1 MELVELLRKDLKENV
16 VPLAVFTLITGIANA
31 ALISFI
37 NTGAEYV
44 TNNKVNH
51 RVALLFLIS
60 LLIYILGKRYVAM
73 RSAVLV
79 EAILNKIR
87 YRLADKIRHAELA
100 TLEARGTS
108 PFYARLGQDT
118 VKVSNFTAS
127 VITAIQAVILIV
139 FTTLYISTISI
150 KAFVLVTIMLSVC
163 FLVYS
168 SRRKIFR
175 TMWLKLSEYETRF
188 YEKLGHI
195 LDGFKEIKI
204 NRSKNESVLQ
214 DFALVNEEMKD
225 YKTGLVQAY
234 IRLSIFS
241 QAFFFIL
248 LGSVIF
254 VFPQF
259 HEEYATNIIKITA
272 AILFISGPFEI
283 VLNGNQQ
290 LANAN
295 SSARNIL
302 ELEAELEEVLRQ
314 NEMTIEAQNH
324 PEAFEELPFSDN
336 IRFHNL
342 SFAYPPVKGRD
353 YIFEV
358 GPIDLTIKKGEL
370 IFITGGNGSGK
381 STFLKLMT
389 GLYQPKAGQILV
401 DVDEAGRPD
410 TTVTPANYQQYR
422 NLFTTI
428 FTDFHLFD
436 KLYGIR
442 ETDPADINA
451 VLKNMELPADK
462 TTYRNGGFTNLRL
475 STGQKKRLALTTCI
489 IEDKPIYIFDEVAA
503 DLDPEF
509 RDKYYYQIIRELR
522 ARNKTVIVVS
532 HDRYYWT
539 VPDRL
544 LEMANGKMRE
554 LTRAEIDSLLK
565 LNKPAGD

>member
-168 SRRKIFR
+168 SRRKVFR

-259 HEEYATNIIKITA
+259 HEEYATNIVKITA

-410 TTVTPANYQQYR
+410 TTVSSANYQQYR

>member
-1 MELVELLRKDLKENV
+1 MLRKDLKENV
-16 VPLAVFTLITGIANA
+16 APLAVFTLITGMANA

-44 TNNKVNH
+44 TNDQVSH
-51 RVALLFLIS
+51 RVFLLFLIS
-60 LLIYILGKRYVAM
+60 LMIYILGKRYVAM

-168 SRRKIFR
+168 SRRKVFR

-410 TTVTPANYQQYR
+410 TTVSSANYQQYR

>member
-259 HEEYATNIIKITA
+259 HEEYATNIVKITA

-410 TTVTPANYQQYR
+410 TTVSSANYQQYR

>member
-16 VPLAVFTLITGIANA
+16 VPLAVFTLITGMANA

-44 TNNKVNH
+44 TNDQVSH

-60 LLIYILGKRYVAM
+60 LMIYILGKRYVAM

-168 SRRKIFR
+168 SRRKVFR

>member
-1 MELVELLRKDLKENV
+1 MLRKDLKENV

-259 HEEYATNIIKITA
+259 HEEYATNIVKITA

-410 TTVTPANYQQYR
+410 TTVSSANYQQYR

>member
-1 MELVELLRKDLKENV
+1 MLRKDLKENV
-16 VPLAVFTLITGIANA
+16 APLAVFTLITGMANA

-44 TNNKVNH
+44 TNDQVSH
-51 RVALLFLIS
+51 RVFLLFLIS
-60 LLIYILGKRYVAM
+60 LMIYILGKRYVAM

-168 SRRKIFR
+168 SRRKVFR

-259 HEEYATNIIKITA
+259 HEEYATNIVKITA

>member
-1 MELVELLRKDLKENV
+1 MLRKDLKENV
-16 VPLAVFTLITGIANA
+16 APLAVFTLITGMANA

-44 TNNKVNH
+44 TNDQVSH
-51 RVALLFLIS
+51 RVFLLFLIS
-60 LLIYILGKRYVAM
+60 LMIYILGKRYVAM

-150 KAFVLVTIMLSVC
+150 RAFVLVTIMLSVC

-168 SRRKIFR
+168 SRRKVFR
-175 TMWLKLSEYETRF
+175 AMWLKLSEYETRF

-214 DFALVNEEMKD
+214 DFAVVNEEMKD

-436 KLYGIR
+436 KLYGIKN
-442 ETDPADINA
+442 TDPAAINE
-451 VLKNMELPADK
+451 VLKNMELSADK
-462 TTYRNGGFTNLRL
+462 TTYREGGFTNLRL

-509 RDKYYYQIIRELR
+509 RDKYYFEIIRELR

-554 LTRAEIDSLLK
+554 LTKEEIESLLK
-565 LNKPAGD
+565 LNKTESY

>member
-16 VPLAVFTLITGIANA
+16 APLAVFTLITGMANA

-44 TNNKVNH
+44 TNDQVSH

-60 LLIYILGKRYVAM
+60 LMIYILGKRYVAM

-168 SRRKIFR
+168 SRRKVFR

-389 GLYQPKAGQILV
+389 GLYQPQAGQILV

>member
-168 SRRKIFR
+168 SRRKVFR

-234 IRLSIFS
+234 IPLSIFS

-259 HEEYATNIIKITA
+259 HEEYATNIVKITA

-410 TTVTPANYQQYR
+410 TTVSSANYQQYR

>member
-16 VPLAVFTLITGIANA
+16 APLAVFTLITGMANA

-44 TNNKVNH
+44 TNDQVSH

-60 LLIYILGKRYVAM
+60 LMIYILGKRYVAM

-168 SRRKIFR
+168 SRRKVFR

-410 TTVTPANYQQYR
+410 TTVSSANYQQYR

>member
-16 VPLAVFTLITGIANA
+16 APLAVFTLITGMANA

-44 TNNKVNH
+44 TNDQVSH

-60 LLIYILGKRYVAM
+60 LMIYILGKRYVAM

-168 SRRKIFR
+168 SRRKVFR

>member
-1 MELVELLRKDLKENV
+1 MLRKDLKENV

-168 SRRKIFR
+168 SRRKVFR
-175 TMWLKLSEYETRF
+175 AMWLKLSEYETRF

-389 GLYQPKAGQILV
+389 GLYQPQAGQILV

-436 KLYGIR
+436 KLYGIKN
-442 ETDPADINA
+442 TDPAAINE
-451 VLKNMELPADK
+451 VLKNMELSADK
-462 TTYRNGGFTNLRL
+462 TTYREGGFTNLRL

-509 RDKYYYQIIRELR
+509 RDKYYFEIIRELR

-554 LTRAEIDSLLK
+554 LTKEEIESLLK
-565 LNKPAGD
+565 LNKTESY

>member
-1 MELVELLRKDLKENV
+1 MLRKDLKENV
-16 VPLAVFTLITGIANA
+16 APLAVFTLITGMANA

-44 TNNKVNH
+44 TNDQVSH

-60 LLIYILGKRYVAM
+60 LMIYILGKRYVAM

-168 SRRKIFR
+168 SRRKVFR

-214 DFALVNEEMKD
+214 DFAVVNEEMKD

>member
-1 MELVELLRKDLKENV
+1 MLRKDLKENV
-16 VPLAVFTLITGIANA
+16 APLAVFTLITGMANA

-44 TNNKVNH
+44 TNDQVSH
-51 RVALLFLIS
+51 RVFLLFLIS
-60 LLIYILGKRYVAM
+60 LMIYILGKRYVAM

-168 SRRKIFR
+168 SRRKVFR
-175 TMWLKLSEYETRF
+175 AMWLKLSEYETRF

-214 DFALVNEEMKD
+214 DFAVVNEEMKD

-389 GLYQPKAGQILV
+389 GLYQPQAGQILV

-436 KLYGIR
+436 KLYGIKN
-442 ETDPADINA
+442 TDPAAINE
-451 VLKNMELPADK
+451 VLKNMELSADK
-462 TTYRNGGFTNLRL
+462 TTYREGGFTNLRL

-509 RDKYYYQIIRELR
+509 RDKYYFEIIRELR

-554 LTRAEIDSLLK
+554 LTKEEIESLLK
-565 LNKPAGD
+565 LNKTESY

>member
-1 MELVELLRKDLKENV
+1 MLRNDLKDSIV
-16 VPLAVFTLITGIANA
+16 LLAVFTLLTGIANA
-31 ALISFI
+31 ALISLI

-44 TNNKVNH
+44 TNDKVNH
-51 RVALLFLIS
+51 RVFILFVLS
-60 LLIYILGKRYVAM
+60 LLIYILSKRYVAM

-79 EAILNKIR
+79 ESILNKIR
-87 YRLADKIRHAELA
+87 YRIADKIRHAELSL
-100 TLEARGTS
+100 LEAKGTA

-127 VITAIQAVILIV
+127 VVGAIQAVIMIV
-139 FTTLYISTISI
+139 FTTLYIGTISLR
-150 KAFVLVTIMLSVC
+150 AFFLVTIMLAVC

-168 SRRKIFR
+168 SRRKVFR
-175 TMWLKLSEYETRF
+175 TMWLKLSEYESRF
-188 YEKLGHI
+188 YDKLGHI
-195 LDGFKEIKI
+195 LDGFKEIKL

-214 DFALVNEEMKD
+214 DFAAVNEEMRD
-225 YKTGLVQAY
+225 YKIGLVQSY
-234 IRLSIFS
+234 TRLSIFS
-241 QAFFFIL
+241 QAFFFVI

-259 HEEYATNIIKITA
+259 HEEYATNIVKITA
-272 AILFISGPFEI
+272 AILFISGPFEM

-302 ELEAELEEVLRQ
+302 KLEAELEAELHK
-314 NEMTIEAQNH
+314 NELTIEAQNL
-324 PEAFEELPFSDN
+324 PEAYEELPFFDN
-336 IRFHNL
+336 LQFKGL
-342 SFAYPPVKGRD
+342 SFAYPPVQGRE

-389 GLYQPKAGQILV
+389 GLYPPKAGQILV
-401 DVDEAGRPD
+401 DVDEAGRPEIN
-410 TTVTPANYQQYR
+410 VTPGNYQQYR

-436 KLYGIR
+436 KLYGIK
-442 ETDPADINA
+442 ETDPAAINE
-451 VLKNMELPADK
+451 VLKNMELSADK
-462 TTYRNGGFTNLRL
+462 TTYRDGGFTNLRL

-509 RDKYYYQIIRELR
+509 RDKYYYEIIRELR

-554 LTRAEIDSLLK
+554 LTKAEIDSLLK
-565 LNKPAGD
+565 LNKTVSD

>member
-1 MELVELLRKDLKENV
+1 MLRKDLKENV
-16 VPLAVFTLITGIANA
+16 APLAVFTLITGMANA

-44 TNNKVNH
+44 TNDQVSH

-60 LLIYILGKRYVAM
+60 LMIYILGKRYVAM

-168 SRRKIFR
+168 SRRKVFR
-175 TMWLKLSEYETRF
+175 AMWLKLSEYETRF

-436 KLYGIR
+436 KLYGIKN
-442 ETDPADINA
+442 TDPAAINE
-451 VLKNMELPADK
+451 VLKNMELSADK
-462 TTYRNGGFTNLRL
+462 TTYREGGFTNLRL

>member
-16 VPLAVFTLITGIANA
+16 APLAVFTLITGMANA

-44 TNNKVNH
+44 TNDQVSH

-60 LLIYILGKRYVAM
+60 LMIYILGKRYVAM

-259 HEEYATNIIKITA
+259 HEEYATNIVKITA

-410 TTVTPANYQQYR
+410 TTVSSANYQQYR

-509 RDKYYYQIIRELR
+509 RDKYYFEIIRELR

>member
-1 MELVELLRKDLKENV
+1 MLRKDLKENV

-168 SRRKIFR
+168 SRRKVFR

>member
-1 MELVELLRKDLKENV
+1 MLRKDLKENV
-16 VPLAVFTLITGIANA
+16 APLAVFTLITGMANA

-44 TNNKVNH
+44 TNDQVSH

-60 LLIYILGKRYVAM
+60 LMIYILGKRYVAM

-168 SRRKIFR
+168 SRRKVFR

-410 TTVTPANYQQYR
+410 TTVSSANYQQYR

>member
-1 MELVELLRKDLKENV
+1 MELIKLLRNDLKDSIAL
-16 VPLAVFTLITGIANA
+16 LAVFTLLTGIANA
-31 ALISFI
+31 ALISLI

-44 TNNKVNH
+44 TNDKVNH
-51 RVALLFLIS
+51 RVFILFVLS
-60 LLIYILGKRYVAM
+60 LLIYILSKRYVAM

-79 EAILNKIR
+79 ESILNKIR
-87 YRLADKIRHAELA
+87 YRIADKIRHAELSL
-100 TLEARGTS
+100 LEAKGTA

-127 VITAIQAVILIV
+127 VVGAIQAIIMIV
-139 FTTLYISTISI
+139 FTTLYIGTISLR
-150 KAFVLVTIMLSVC
+150 AFFLVAIMLAVC

-168 SRRKIFR
+168 SRRKVFR
-175 TMWLKLSEYETRF
+175 TMWLKLSEYESRF
-188 YEKLGHI
+188 YAKLGHI
-195 LDGFKEIKI
+195 LDGFKEIKL

-214 DFALVNEEMKD
+214 DFAAVNEEMRD
-225 YKTGLVQAY
+225 YKIGLVQSY
-234 IRLSIFS
+234 TRLSIFS
-241 QAFFFIL
+241 QAFFFVI

-259 HEEYATNIIKITA
+259 HEEYATNIVKITA
-272 AILFISGPFEI
+272 AILFISGPFEM

-302 ELEAELEEVLRQ
+302 KLEAELEAELRK
-314 NEMTIEAQNH
+314 NELTTEAQNQ
-324 PEAFEELPFSDN
+324 PEAYDELPFFDN
-336 IRFHNL
+336 LQFKGL
-342 SFAYPPVKGRD
+342 SFAYPPVQGRE

-358 GPIDLTIKKGEL
+358 GPIDLTIRKGEL

-389 GLYQPKAGQILV
+389 GLYPPKTGEILV
-401 DVDEAGRPD
+401 DADEAGRPEIK
-410 TTVTPANYQQYR
+410 VSPGNYQQYR

-436 KLYGIR
+436 KLYGIK
-442 ETDPADINA
+442 EADPAAINE
-451 VLKNMELPADK
+451 VLKNMELSADK
-462 TTYRNGGFTNLRL
+462 TTYRDGGFTNLRL

-509 RDKYYYQIIRELR
+509 RDKYYYEIIRELR

-554 LTRAEIDSLLK
+554 LTKAEIDSLLK
-565 LNKPAGD
+565 LNKTESY

>member
-1 MELVELLRKDLKENV
+1 MLRKDLKENV
-16 VPLAVFTLITGIANA
+16 APLAVFTLITGMANA

-44 TNNKVNH
+44 TNDQVSH
-51 RVALLFLIS
+51 RVFLLFLIS
-60 LLIYILGKRYVAM
+60 LMIYILGKRYVAM

-168 SRRKIFR
+168 SRRKVFR

>member
-16 VPLAVFTLITGIANA
+16 APLAVFTLITGMANA

-44 TNNKVNH
+44 TNDQVSH

-60 LLIYILGKRYVAM
+60 LMIYILGKRYVAM
-73 RSAVLV
+73 RAAVLV

-168 SRRKIFR
+168 SRRKVFR

-436 KLYGIR
+436 KLYGIKN
-442 ETDPADINA
+442 TDPAAINE
-451 VLKNMELPADK
+451 VLKNIELSADK
-462 TTYRNGGFTNLRL
+462 TTYR
-475 STGQKKRLALTTCI
+475 
-489 IEDKPIYIFDEVAA
+489 
-503 DLDPEF
+503 
-509 RDKYYYQIIRELR
+509 
-522 ARNKTVIVVS
+522 
-532 HDRYYWT
+532 
-539 VPDRL
+539 
-544 LEMANGKMRE
+544 
-554 LTRAEIDSLLK
+554 
-565 LNKPAGD
+565 

>member
-1 MELVELLRKDLKENV
+1 MLRKDLKENV
-16 VPLAVFTLITGIANA
+16 APLAVFTLITGMANA

-44 TNNKVNH
+44 TNDQVSH
-51 RVALLFLIS
+51 RVFLLFLIS
-60 LLIYILGKRYVAM
+60 LMIYILGKRYVAM

-168 SRRKIFR
+168 SRRKVFR

-259 HEEYATNIIKITA
+259 HEEYATNIVKITA

-410 TTVTPANYQQYR
+410 TTVSSANYQQYR

>member
-1 MELVELLRKDLKENV
+1 MLRKDLKENV
-16 VPLAVFTLITGIANA
+16 APLAVFTLITGMANA

-44 TNNKVNH
+44 TNDQVSH
-51 RVALLFLIS
+51 RVFLLFLIS
-60 LLIYILGKRYVAM
+60 LMIYILGKRYVAM

-150 KAFVLVTIMLSVC
+150 RAFVLVTIMLSVC

-168 SRRKIFR
+168 SRRKVFR
-175 TMWLKLSEYETRF
+175 AMWLKLSEYETRF

-214 DFALVNEEMKD
+214 DFAVVNEEMKD

-389 GLYQPKAGQILV
+389 GLYQPQAGQILV

-410 TTVTPANYQQYR
+410 TIVTPANYQQYR

-436 KLYGIR
+436 KLYGIKD
-442 ETDPADINA
+442 TDPAAINE
-451 VLKNMELPADK
+451 VLKNMELSADK
-462 TTYRNGGFTNLRL
+462 TTYREGGFTNLRL

-509 RDKYYYQIIRELR
+509 RDKYYFEIIRELR

-554 LTRAEIDSLLK
+554 LTKEEIESLLK
-565 LNKPAGD
+565 LNKTESY

>member
-1 MELVELLRKDLKENV
+1 MLRKDLKENV
-16 VPLAVFTLITGIANA
+16 APLAVFTLITGMANA

-44 TNNKVNH
+44 TNDQVSH

-60 LLIYILGKRYVAM
+60 LMIYILGKRYVAM

-214 DFALVNEEMKD
+214 DFAVVNEEMKD

>member
-1 MELVELLRKDLKENV
+1 MLRKDLKENV
-16 VPLAVFTLITGIANA
+16 APLAVFTLITGMANA

-44 TNNKVNH
+44 TNDQVSH
-51 RVALLFLIS
+51 RVFLLFLIS
-60 LLIYILGKRYVAM
+60 LMIYILGKRYVAM

-150 KAFVLVTIMLSVC
+150 RAFVLVTIMLSVC

-168 SRRKIFR
+168 SRRKVFR
-175 TMWLKLSEYETRF
+175 AMWLKLSEYETRF

-214 DFALVNEEMKD
+214 DFAVVNEEMKD

-389 GLYQPKAGQILV
+389 GLYQPQAGQILV

-436 KLYGIR
+436 KLYGIKD
-442 ETDPADINA
+442 TDPAAINE
-451 VLKNMELPADK
+451 VLKNMELSADK
-462 TTYRNGGFTNLRL
+462 TTYREGGFTNLRL

-509 RDKYYYQIIRELR
+509 RDKYYFEIIRELR

-554 LTRAEIDSLLK
+554 LTKEEIESLLK
-565 LNKPAGD
+565 LNKTESY